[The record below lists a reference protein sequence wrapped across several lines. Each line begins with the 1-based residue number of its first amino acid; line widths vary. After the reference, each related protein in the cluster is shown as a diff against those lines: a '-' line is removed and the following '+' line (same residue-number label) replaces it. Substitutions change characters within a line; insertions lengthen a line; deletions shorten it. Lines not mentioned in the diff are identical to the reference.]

1 MALWFVNPSQ
11 CQRHTDTGIVGGP
24 RLGTGDGDGESKGT
38 TGLEELAAW
47 QRSTTG
53 LGGLTLALRLALL
66 GSMRMAASRLKPSW
80 QSAMRT
86 ATLCGTW
93 TRGAFGSSD
102 ARHGTLGT
110 GTSAMAEVVAGGDQT
125 LIGTAAMIVAAM
137 AEAAVEA
144 VAAAEAVAGATV
156 AAIAARTRQVAPAFL
171 AAEVVVVV
179 VVVMGVD
186 SSAARAGSGR

>member
-11 CQRHTDTGIVGGP
+11 CQRHTDTDIVGGP
-24 RLGTGDGDGESKGT
+24 RLGTGDGGGESKGT

-66 GSMRMAASRLKPSW
+66 GSTRMAASRLKPSW

-110 GTSAMAEVVAGGDQT
+110 GTGAMAEVVAAEDQT
-125 LIGTAAMIVAAM
+125 LIGTAAMVVAAM
-137 AEAAVEA
+137 AEAAVEG
-144 VAAAEAVAGATV
+144 EAVAEAEVTV
-156 AAIAARTRQVAPAFL
+156 AAIAAHTRQAVPAFL
-171 AAEVVVVV
+171 AAEVVVV